1 MKFVFDL
8 DGTLMDS
15 MWMWKDIDI
24 EYLGRYGLCPPE
36 GHEIIFITACSY
48 RDCLS
53 ILEGELRKLTVVSL
67 NGGEVFQDERLVSQ
81 YRIPSSALRTIV
93 SYCDIYNLPYFIDD
107 TFNYAIQNSE

>member
-1 MKFVFDL
+1 MKLFL
-8 DGTLMDS
+8 QQHALT
-15 MWMWKDIDI
+15 
-24 EYLGRYGLCPPE
+24 
-36 GHEIIFITACSY
+36 
-48 RDCLS
+48 DCLS
-53 ILEGELRKLTVVSL
+53 VLEGELRKLTVVSL

>member
-8 DGTLMDS
+8 DGTLCFDGMTMS
-15 MWMWKDIDI
+15 KD
-24 EYLGRYGLCPPE
+24 LQKVLLTTPKYG
-36 GHEIIFITACSY
+36 HKIIFTTARSY